1 MTLTEGPAAPATLSP
16 DALDGD
22 TRRRAR
28 EALVKF
34 LFMAAALASLV
45 ISALIVWSLI
55 SEAWTFISQV
65 DFSSLNTIGWFPRRG
80 LYDLPTL
87 IVATLIVTGVAMLI
101 AVPLGLL
108 SAIYLSEYASPG
120 VRRVVK
126 PVLEILAGIPSVVLG
141 FFALQWISPDI
152 IQNIWSSAGPQTLA
166 AAGVGV
172 GILTIPLMASV
183 SEDAMS
189 AVPGSLREASA
200 GIGARKMTTTVRVV
214 VPAAISGLTA
224 AFIISASRAIGETM
238 VVFIA
243 GGGGD
248 GALFTAD
255 PLDPGLT
262 MTAAMASVA
271 TGTDNVVGE
280 GLTFQSLYFVGFLLF
295 VITLGLNL
303 AADVFVRR
311 VRNVY

>member
-1 MTLTEGPAAPATLSP
+1 MAVTQRPVAVPGLPPG
-16 DALDGD
+16 ALKGNL
-22 TRRRAR
+22 RRRAR
-28 EALVKF
+28 EAVIKY
-34 LFMAAALASLV
+34 LFFAAAVASIVISVLILWSLV
-45 ISALIVWSLI
+45 

-65 DFSSLNTIGWFPRRG
+65 DWSALTTIGWFPRRG
-80 LYDLPTL
+80 LYDLGTL
-87 IVATLIVTGVAMLI
+87 IVASIIVTGIAMLI
-101 AVPLGLL
+101 AVPMGLL
-108 SAIYLSEYASPG
+108 SAIYLSEYARPR
-120 VRRVVK
+120 VRKVVK
-126 PVLEILAGIPSVVLG
+126 PILEILAGIPSVVLG
-141 FFALQWISPDI
+141 FFALQWISPNV

-189 AVPGSLREASA
+189 AVPGSLREASV
-200 GIGARKMTTTVRVV
+200 GMGARKVTTTLRVV
-214 VPAAISGLTA
+214 IPAAISGLTA
-224 AFIISASRAIGETM
+224 AFIISVSRGMGETM

-248 GALFTAD
+248 GALFTTN

-303 AADVFVRR
+303 VADVFVRR
-311 VRNVY
+311 IRNVY